1 MNSKTTASDVA
12 ENPSPKQPL
21 TKRNQKGKTRGRVT
35 SQKVTSGG
43 RSVGTTLRETTPLFP
58 VHKQING
65 QIYYDYA
72 KTLSGGVGAVP
83 THFYSANGLYDPDA
97 TGTGHQPMGFDQMM
111 ALYEQFTTLRAHIK
125 VTFASAGEHA
135 RVGIYLNP
143 DTTAPGLPRL
153 VENGLLVMGVLNG
166 PATSN
171 GQHAFKT
178 LELACDIP
186 GYFGKTRQGILA
198 DPQMYGTIA
207 ANPGEQVYFA
217 VCAWAGFDS
226 SVDVAVGYDVTITYE
241 SVYWE
246 PKKLTSS

>member
-1 MNSKTTASDVA
+1 MFTIHGDCALENLNMNTNSRKSR
-12 ENPSPKQPL
+12 KQ
-21 TKRNQKGKTRGRVT
+21 TRSGRKNAVT
-35 SQKVTSGG
+35 VGG
-43 RSVGTTLRETTPLFP
+43 SSVGRTLLATTPLFP
-58 VHKQING
+58 ISKRING
-65 QIYYDYA
+65 QIYYDYQ

-83 THFYSANGLYDPDA
+83 TNFYSANGLFDPDF

-111 ALYEQFTTLRAHIK
+111 ALYEQYTVLRAHIK

-143 DTTAPGLPRL
+143 DTTSPGLPRL
-153 VENGLLVMGVLNG
+153 MENGLLVTGVVCG

-171 GQHAFKT
+171 GQHAYKT

-186 GYFGKTRQGILA
+186 KYFGKTHEGILA

-207 ANPGEQVYFA
+207 ANPGEQAYFA
-217 VCAWAGFDS
+217 VCAWAAFDS
-226 SVDVAVGYDVTITYE
+226 AADVSIAYDVVITYE
-241 SVYWE
+241 SIYWE